1 MLDATRVDRR
11 SVIAF
16 RLGAQAADPGA
27 GAWQDYPPG
36 AAGSALA
43 LRGGGAG
50 GLVRTWSMRLAAH
63 LVAPKA
69 LPIFTR
75 GLLPAAEDEYR
86 ALLAGA
92 GDDTLDGSGRSR
104 GEAVADTR
112 AAIAAALAERGPLTR
127 DELHEEMRRRLPPE
141 LLMWC
146 ARCGS
151 RHSPPKVWRAA
162 ALDGTYVF
170 GPPRGRE
177 AVFVLAE
184 PVDREPAD
192 ALSAELVRRY
202 LRWHGPSNPPE
213 LAAWAGIAPAHA
225 RRIWDSVAGEL
236 VAVSRAG
243 TRAWLL
249 ASDLPALASVVPPR
263 GVLLLGAGDPL
274 LTARDRETLAP
285 DEPLR
290 AALFRPAGNPGAVL
304 VDGELRGTWR
314 ARLSG
319 GVLRL
324 ETDVGGVRP
333 QDAEHMA
340 RVRGARRVEV
350 GPPT

>member
-1 MLDATRVDRR
+1 V
-11 SVIAF
+11 
-16 RLGAQAADPGA
+16 
-27 GAWQDYPPG
+27 WQDYPPG
-36 AAGSALA
+36 AAESALA
-43 LRGGGAG
+43 LRGSGAREF
-50 GLVRTWSMRLAAH
+50 LRTWSVRLAAH
-63 LVAPKA
+63 IVAPAA
-69 LPIFTR
+69 LPVFTR
-75 GLLPAAEDEYR
+75 GLLPDNEDEYR

-92 GDDTLDGSGRSR
+92 GEDTLEDSGRSR
-104 GEAVADTR
+104 GEAVAETR
-112 AAIAAALAERGPLTR
+112 AAIAAALAEHGPLTR

-184 PVDREPAD
+184 RVGAQPAE

-202 LRWHGPSNPPE
+202 LRWHGPSSPPE
-213 LAAWAGIAPAHA
+213 LAAWAGISPGHA
-225 RRIWDSVAGEL
+225 RRIWNLVAGEL
-236 VAVSRAG
+236 VEVSRVG

-249 ASDLPALASVVPPR
+249 ASDAAVLAAAVPPD

-285 DEPLR
+285 GERLR
-290 AALFRPAGNPGAVL
+290 AALFRPAGSPGAVL
-304 VDGELRGTWR
+304 VDGDLHGTWR
-314 ARLSG
+314 ARISG
-319 GVLRL
+319 GVLRI
-324 ETDVGGVRP
+324 ETDV
-333 QDAEHMA
+333 A
-340 RVRGARRVEV
+340 RVRPEDAAHLARVRRARRVEV
-350 GPPT
+350 GPPMR